1 MSLPDDGVQA
11 PDLRRT
17 LEDTERLGQRLRL
30 LGRGQECPETK
41 QIRSKGLT
49 LLVRHTIREKRF
61 WGGREFSERADGA
74 QCGRHRG
81 HSLNI
86 KFPITIS
93 RPKSQKWKYVSAYLT
108 LSSRCI
114 KGGQRETINENN
126 SRGKNNVSEDKD
138 GDAVFPI

>member
-49 LLVRHTIREKRF
+49 LLVRQHYQRKAILRRQGVFREGR
-61 WGGREFSERADGA
+61 WG
-74 QCGRHRG
+74 
-81 HSLNI
+81 
-86 KFPITIS
+86 TV
-93 RPKSQKWKYVSAYLT
+93 WKA
-108 LSSRCI
+108 
-114 KGGQRETINENN
+114 
-126 SRGKNNVSEDKD
+126 
-138 GDAVFPI
+138 